1 MERLLFI
8 PVFFIVLSPIL
19 WNLPQP
25 WIVALVLGTGFPHIF
40 LGIKYSRKGT
50 ERSWSFLAS
59 KCILCFLI
67 PISLIFGFA
76 FEPIGLI
83 LFFAL
88 HHALSETYGHGQNTK
103 PFVTLTRFLLII
115 TTYLIACQGD
125 VFIAE
130 LPLVFSG
137 VPALLALLL
146 LHQVTRAQVKLADAV
161 IQSPWI
167 VGAPVVM
174 ALSTYQSIPWE
185 AFILFHF
192 AFWGALPLFRKSMF
206 RNNAHAKR
214 MFWRDALI
222 WNGSGLALFCALTL
236 FSFYALDFRIFELSL
251 LAFYSMTYWHIS
263 ASFFIS
269 KANPSWLNS
278 ILQRT
283 T

>member
-1 MERLLFI
+1 
-8 PVFFIVLSPIL
+8 
-19 WNLPQP
+19 
-25 WIVALVLGTGFPHIF
+25 
-40 LGIKYSRKGT
+40 
-50 ERSWSFLAS
+50 
-59 KCILCFLI
+59 
-67 PISLIFGFA
+67 
-76 FEPIGLI
+76 
-83 LFFAL
+83 
-88 HHALSETYGHGQNTK
+88 
-103 PFVTLTRFLLII
+103 VTLTRFLLII

-167 VGAPVVM
+167 VGAPVVV
-174 ALSTYQSIPWE
+174 ALSTYKSIPWE

-192 AFWGALPLFRKSMF
+192 AFWGVLPLFRKSMF
-206 RNNAHAKR
+206 RNNEHARR

-222 WNGSGLALFCALTL
+222 WNGSGLVLFCALTL
-236 FSFYALDFRIFELSL
+236 FSFYALDFRIFEFTL